1 MELPFGHG
9 KINLPVPSAW
19 AADLLRPHAVT
30 PASDPAAEVA
40 RSLAAPIGSKG
51 LEDYRGMKSVAIA
64 VSDETRPVP
73 NPLILPL
80 LLEGL
85 KAIGIPQS
93 AIQILIASGLHP
105 PLPSSRFSNILSPE
119 IIRNYPVSAHDAKAS
134 NLLFAGKTSRGTPV
148 YVNPLFR
155 QADLRVVVGL
165 IDPHQFVG
173 YTGGVKCAAVGLA
186 GEETIEHNH
195 SLLFHPQ
202 AMVGEIQNN
211 PVRQDIEEVGKLMGV
226 DFVVNVVLDETN
238 RLLKAFSG
246 DPREVE
252 KIGSEFCRTVYEI
265 PVSHEYDVVLAA
277 PGGYPKDIN
286 LYQAQKGLAHATPI
300 VRQGGD
306 IVLLAEC
313 PDGHGEEVF
322 HQTMRRFSSPQEI
335 VEKFPREPF
344 KMGAHKAFLWARS
357 LAKAEVHL
365 CSAMEE
371 SLSRRFMVTPAKSLQ
386 ETFARLEKK
395 YPSPPKIAVMPKA
408 NSTYARIGS
417 GS

>member
-1 MELPFGHG
+1 MELPFGRG
-9 KINLPVPSAW
+9 KIDLPMPAAW
-19 AADLLRPHAVT
+19 AADLLRPHSIT
-30 PASDPAAEVA
+30 PPADPAGEVT

-51 LEDYRGMKSVAIA
+51 LESYRGMKSVAIA

-73 NPLILPL
+73 NSLMLPV
-80 LLEGL
+80 LLERL
-85 KAIGIPQS
+85 KAIGIPPS
-93 AIQILIASGLHP
+93 AIRILIASGLHP
-105 PLPSSRFSNILSPE
+105 PLDSSRFANILSPE
-119 IIRNYPVSAHDAKAS
+119 IIHNYPVSAHDAKAS
-134 NLLFAGKTSRGTPV
+134 NLVFAGRTSRGTPV
-148 YVNPLFR
+148 HVNPLFR

-186 GEETIEHNH
+186 GEETIERNH

-202 AMVGEIQNN
+202 AVVGEIRNN

-265 PVSHEYDVVLAA
+265 PVSREYDLVIAT

-306 IVLLAEC
+306 ILLLAEC

-322 HQTMRRFSSPQEI
+322 HQTMKRFSSPREI
-335 VEKFPREPF
+335 VEEFPKEPF

-371 SLSRRFMVTPAKSLQ
+371 NMSRRFMVNPARDLQ
-386 ETFARLEKK
+386 ETFFRLERK
-395 YPSPPKIAVMPKA
+395 YPSPPKIAVIPKA
-408 NSTYARIGS
+408 NSTYARVRS
-417 GS
+417 CS